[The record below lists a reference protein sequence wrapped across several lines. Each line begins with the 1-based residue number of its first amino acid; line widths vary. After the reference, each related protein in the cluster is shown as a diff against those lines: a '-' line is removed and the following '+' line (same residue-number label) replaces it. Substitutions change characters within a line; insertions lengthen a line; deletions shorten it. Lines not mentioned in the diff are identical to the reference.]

1 MHKCVVGVTTRY
13 DIFPVQCKLRIL
25 RLLLMHCGIPVIV
38 YKNTGKYAVCGV
50 TESSHEGHF
59 SNDSCRYATGM
70 FQYVYCAIPAFYVS
84 RELSSL
90 GDTFK
95 MHGVCFLYHMGFV
108 RLQELS

>member
-13 DIFPVQCKLRIL
+13 YIFPVQCKLRIL

-70 FQYVYCAIPAFYVS
+70 FQYVYCAIPAFMF
-84 RELSSL
+84 RESCPALETL
-90 GDTFK
+90 LKCT
-95 MHGVCFLYHMGFV
+95 VFV
-108 RLQELS
+108 FYTIWVLCD